1 MLKRI
6 GLGAPTS
13 LLLQAVK
20 VDLNLLKD
28 LRFKTEAPVKDCSDA
43 LKATNNNI
51 DEALQWL
58 KQKGLNRAA
67 GKKERV
73 TDHGTMVTCIVPESK
88 VALAFQ
94 VCCETDFSA
103 GNSRFLATA
112 DEVRAAAYKLLS
124 ERAALIE
131 APDEELIA
139 EVTKGASDAIG
150 GCVHSLAENVVVKR
164 LYKLQQ
170 PTNLE
175 PDVAAA
181 PILFGRYAHSTIA
194 GTAAD
199 VGKTV
204 GLVSVRRV
212 DPSLPVPDINDF
224 AQHCVGASGD
234 TSELVHQSFLGGDM
248 TVGKWLKSHG
258 CKFASSMVIEFGKE
272 PITQF
277 PKVFV
282 PGQQNHQK
290 NQKQQQQQQNAN
302 VSSQTD
308 ASSTSMTA

>member
-1 MLKRI
+1 MFKRI
-6 GLGAPTS
+6 GLGAPTTI
-13 LLLQAVK
+13 LHQAVK
-20 VDLNLLKD
+20 VDLSLLKD

-43 LKATNNNI
+43 LKATNNNV
-51 DEALQWL
+51 DEALLWL

-73 TDHGTMVTCIVPESK
+73 TDHGTMVTCIVPESNI
-88 VALAFQ
+88 ALALQ

-112 DEVRAAAYKLLS
+112 DEVRAAAFKLLS
-124 ERAALIE
+124 ERAALLNS
-131 APDEELIA
+131 PDEELIA
-139 EVTKGASDAIG
+139 EVTKGAADAIG

-170 PTNLE
+170 PTNFE
-175 PDVAAA
+175 PEVSSS
-181 PILFGRYAHSTIA
+181 PIIFGRYAHSTIA

-204 GLVSVRRV
+204 GLVSVRRI
-212 DPSLPVPDINDF
+212 DPSLPAPDINDF

-234 TSELVHQSFLGGDM
+234 SSELVHQSFLGGDM
-248 TVGKWLKSHG
+248 TVGKWLKAHG
-258 CKFASSMVIEFGKE
+258 CKFASSMVIEFGKD
-272 PITQF
+272 PILQF

-282 PGQQNHQK
+282 PSQRHQK
-290 NQKQQQQQQNAN
+290 HQHQHQQSA
-302 VSSQTD
+302 S
-308 ASSTSMTA
+308 ASSTLTSEAASTV